1 LRKEKMKKLGE
12 EKLPINEEKIF
23 SLLEKAEK
31 SRQADAVQIV
41 NKAKKGEIPSLS
53 EAAVL
58 IHHSMGIEERL
69 FETAADVR
77 RMIYGNRMVLFAPL
91 YLSSFCAND
100 CLYCGFRIS
109 NPEIGRK
116 ALSEEEAVKEVRW
129 LHRRGYRRL
138 LLESAE
144 DLKKFPIDEICSAMR
159 KIYGLKDS
167 QGRHLIDRLNVNI
180 AATTPEN
187 YKKLLAAG
195 IGTYNLFQE
204 TYHRP
209 TYERT
214 HFKGPKKSY
223 ERQILAPDRAIKAGI
238 GDIGLGVLY
247 GLYDWKFEA
256 LALFAHAEYLEK
268 KFGIGPHT
276 VSFPRIKPANGVAF
290 QPPCPVDD
298 EALLR
303 IIAITR
309 IVLPYAG
316 LIISTREPADF
327 RSKAFKIGIS
337 QTSAGSST
345 EVGGY
350 RKEKSVGQF
359 VVADERPL
367 EEVVCGLL
375 EDGFIPSFCTACE
388 YRERTGTNFMRF
400 ARTGCIAPL
409 CAANSLLSLAEY
421 LREAAENG
429 FLKDETVEL
438 GKRAIKKEIAKLS
451 PFAAGV
457 IKESLEKIFSGENA
471 RFHYI

>member
-1 LRKEKMKKLGE
+1 MKKSDGNN
-12 EKLPINEEKIF
+12 LPINEEKIF
-23 SLLEKAEK
+23 SLLKKAEK

-41 NKAKKGEIPSLS
+41 NKTQKGEIPSLS

-58 IHHSMGIEERL
+58 IHHSQNIEEYL
-69 FETAADVR
+69 FETATDIR

-109 NPEIGRK
+109 NPQIGRK
-116 ALSEEEAVKEVRW
+116 ALSEEEAIAEVRW
-129 LHRRGYRRL
+129 LHQRGYRRL

-144 DLKKFPIDEICSAMR
+144 DLNKLPIDKICSAMR
-159 KIYGLKDS
+159 KIYELKDAK
-167 QGRHLIDRLNVNI
+167 GRHLIDRLNVNV

-209 TYERT
+209 TYEQT
-214 HFKGPKKSY
+214 HFKGPKQSY
-223 ERQILAPDRAIKAGI
+223 ERQILAPDRAIEAGI
-238 GDIGLGVLY
+238 GDVGLGVLY

-276 VSFPRIKPANGVAF
+276 ISFPRIRPAKGVTF
-290 QPPCPVDD
+290 HPSCLVDD
-298 EALLR
+298 ETLLR

-327 RSKAFKIGIS
+327 RRKAFKIGIS

-350 RKEKSVGQF
+350 RKEKNAGQF
-359 VVADERPL
+359 TVADERPL
-367 EEVVCGLL
+367 EEVVRGLL

-400 ARTGCIAPL
+400 AKTGCIAPL

-438 GKRAIKKEIAKLS
+438 GKSAIKKEITKLP
-451 PFAAGV
+451 PFAVGV